1 MKGFILSQKKISYLT
16 KSLATGFQASEYTD
30 SSSRGLLVLLKAV
43 TDPSVLLQDTLVH
56 SLACEEPRECKGL
69 RKNLSGKWRR
79 LVKKK
84 PPQEVC
90 TLPAEVREQ
99 LKTIYVY

>member
-1 MKGFILSQKKISYLT
+1 M
-16 KSLATGFQASEYTD
+16 KSLATHLQASEYTD
-30 SSSRGLLVLLKAV
+30 RGVLALP
-43 TDPSVLLQDTLVH
+43 PSVLYKVLTDLSILLQDTLVH
-56 SLACEEPRECKGL
+56 SLACEEPRECKGF